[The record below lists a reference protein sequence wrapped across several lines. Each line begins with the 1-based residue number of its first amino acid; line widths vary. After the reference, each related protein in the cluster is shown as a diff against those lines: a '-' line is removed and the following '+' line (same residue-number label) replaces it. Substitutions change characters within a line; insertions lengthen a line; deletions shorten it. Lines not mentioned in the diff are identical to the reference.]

1 MKQFLLKYLFI
12 ALAGNGL
19 LNCANA
25 QFYNGSHVEFGKNRV
40 QYGGFKW
47 QFYDFERFKV
57 YFNGDGKFNAI
68 YAARSSHE
76 QLQELETAMNLRI
89 DDKIEIVVYNRHS
102 DFKQSNIGLTATGSS
117 NIGGVSKLIDNKVF
131 VYFDGRHD
139 HFQKEIRYGLTQVI
153 VAQMIHGSSWKSLF
167 RTPSFDIMPYW
178 FMEGFMR
185 FMAYGWDAE
194 LDNKT
199 RDAIMQNKFSKFNH
213 LEGEE
218 AALAGHAFWN
228 YISEKYGTRPI
239 TNLFYIATSARS
251 IDNGL
256 YIVMNMSLLGMAND
270 FVRYYRERYKIDST
284 STQSASEEE
293 IKVKTKK
300 KAHIYGYRLSETGN
314 KLAYVSN
321 VMGRYK
327 VMLHNID
334 DGKQKAIFKAEH
346 KAERKPDLSFP
357 ILTWHPNREAL
368 AFVVEKKGNLLLV
381 IYDVEEHEK
390 TEIELRK
397 LNKVLSLNYS
407 PDGKTIVMSGV
418 ANGQSDIYTYQ
429 IIGNVLKNL
438 TDDSFDDLSPAYVGT
453 TGKIIFSSNRPTDS
467 IPRRETLDAWKP
479 VKKDYDLYQ
488 LDPNGPGGRVL
499 ISRITDTPTENEMNP
514 FFYGKNS
521 FSYMSDQN
529 GIHNRKI
536 AFYDSTI
543 SHIDTV
549 IHYRYFTKTAM
560 LSNYDRNATDFHV
573 IQQGRNYQYGFVN
586 LKNGKHHFYRGQA
599 NDDKPFDEGSLLP
612 TEYKRI
618 ELGLKG
624 GKSTTTKTDATN
636 TTIIVEPEKGEIDDI
651 DIDNYQFDMGKPQ
664 QYEKVIINLEQEA
677 VQVNE
682 SKKEKEQ
689 LADFALPDQKLY
701 KKNFVFDKWVFQFD
715 NNMLNETYQR
725 FIGPGAAFPN
735 PGISPI
741 FKISLTDVF
750 EDNILTAG
758 FRLGGDFRSN
768 EMLVRYENFTGRTD
782 HTYVGYRGSF
792 LTQFGNN
799 RVRSNTTE
807 ARYQAK
813 YPFSEFLALRGT
825 VGYRNDQY
833 ITLSTAGDLGAD
845 NLNFHQATG
854 RVELIFD
861 NAISRGLNLL
871 NGLRFKFFGE
881 YFREI
886 NMDKANIFVF
896 GGDIRHYQKVHRQII
911 WANRLAF
918 SSSFGDKRLL
928 HYLGGVDNWMFRRNP
943 SFDQSLQVDM
953 TQNYA
958 FQTIA
963 TPMRGFV
970 QNARNGN
977 TFALFNS
984 ELRVPVVRYFTN
996 RPLKSDFWN
1005 TFQVIGFFDIG
1016 AAWNGPHPY
1025 ANNSFNTIIIEHP
1038 PFTIEIENLR
1048 EPIIWGYGFG
1058 LRGRINGYFVRF
1070 DWAWGVDDFE
1080 RLRSIRYLSF
1090 TLDF

>member
-1 MKQFLLKYLFI
+1 MKRLLPLYIGTLFV
-12 ALAGNGL
+12 LTFSSSQVKS
-19 LNCANA
+19 

-40 QYGGFKW
+40 QYGGFQW

-57 YFNGDGKFNAI
+57 YFNGDGKFNAVF
-68 YAARSSHE
+68 AARSVHI
-76 QLQELETAMNLRI
+76 QLQELEGIMNVRMR
-89 DDKIEIVVYNRHS
+89 DKLELVVYNRQS
-102 DFKQSNIGLTATGSS
+102 DFKQSNIGLQGSSS
-117 NIGGVSKLIDNKVF
+117 NIGGVTRLVDNKIF

-139 HFQKEIRYGLTQVI
+139 HFQKEIRYGLVQAL
-153 VAQMIHGSSWKSLF
+153 VAQMIHGAGWKSLF
-167 RTPSFDIMPYW
+167 RTPSFDIMPHW
-178 FMEGFMR
+178 FMEGYMR
-185 FMAYGWDAE
+185 FMAYGWDSN
-194 LDNKT
+194 LDDLT
-199 RDAIMQNKFSKFNH
+199 RDAIMQNKFAKFNH

-228 YISEKYGTRPI
+228 YIAEKYGERPI
-239 TNLFYIATSARS
+239 TNLFYISTSARS

-256 YIVMNMSLLGMAND
+256 YIVMNMNLIGMAND
-270 FVRYYRERYKIDST
+270 FIKYYRERYKTDAKT
-284 STQSASEEE
+284 TLPATEEKLN
-293 IKVKTKK
+293 IKTKK
-300 KAHIYGYRLSETGN
+300 KAYIYGFKLSETGN

-327 VMLHNID
+327 VYVKDLET
-334 DGKQKAIFKAEH
+334 GKQKAFYKAEH

-357 ILTWHPNREAL
+357 VLTWHPNRTAL
-368 AFVVEKKGNLLLV
+368 AFVVERKGNLKLV
-381 IYDVEEHEK
+381 IYDLDEKEE
-390 TEIELRK
+390 TVIELRK
-397 LNKVLSLNYS
+397 LNKVLSINYS
-407 PDGKTIVMSGV
+407 PDGKTLVMSGV
-418 ANGQSDIYTYQ
+418 SNGQSDIYTYQ
-429 IIGNVLKNL
+429 IVGNVLKNL
-438 TDDSFDDLSPAYVGT
+438 TDDSFDDLTPSYVGT
-453 TGKIIFSSNRPTDS
+453 TGKILFSSNRPSDS
-467 IPRRETLDAWKP
+467 IPRRETLEAWKP
-479 VKKDYDLYQ
+479 NDNTYDIFQ

-499 ISRITDTPTENEMNP
+499 ISRITDTPNENEMTP
-514 FFYGKNS
+514 YFYGKNS
-521 FSYMSDQN
+521 YSYISDLN

-549 IHYRYFTKTAM
+549 VHYRYFTKTAM
-560 LSNYDRNATDFHV
+560 LSNYDRNASDFHV
-573 IQQGRNYQYGFVN
+573 VLSGRNYHYGFVN
-586 LKNGKHHFYRGQA
+586 QKDGKYHFYRGHA
-599 NDDKPFDEGSLLP
+599 SDDKPFDESNLSP

-618 ELGLKG
+618 SLGLKG
-624 GKSTTTKTDATN
+624 KKTSTTQTGSTN
-636 TTIIVEPEKGEIDDI
+636 TTVIIEPADGDIDDI
-651 DIDNYQFDMGKPQ
+651 DIDNYEFEQGKP

-677 VQVNE
+677 VQVKE
-682 SKKEKEQ
+682 TKKDKDKTPEFE
-689 LADFALPDQKLY
+689 LPDQKLY
-701 KKNFVFDKWVFQFD
+701 KKNFVFDQLVLQFD

-725 FIGPGAAFPN
+725 FISPGAVFPN

-741 FKISLTDVF
+741 FKVSLTDVF

-758 FRLGGDFRSN
+758 FRIGGDFRSN
-768 EMLVRYENFTGRTD
+768 EILVRYENLTGRID

-792 LTQFGNN
+792 LTRFGNN
-799 RVRSNTTE
+799 RIRNNISE

-813 YPFSEFLALRGT
+813 YAFSEFLALRGT
-825 VGYRNDQY
+825 LGYRNDQY
-833 ITLSTAGDLGAD
+833 ITMAAAGDLGAD
-845 NLNFHQATG
+845 NMNFHQATS

-861 NAISRGLNLL
+861 NTISRGLNLP

-896 GGDIRHYQKVHRQII
+896 GGDVRHYQKVHRQIV
-911 WANRLAF
+911 WANRFAF
-918 SSSFGDKRLL
+918 SSSFGDKKLL

-953 TQNYA
+953 NQNYA

-963 TPMRGFV
+963 TPMRGFI

-977 TFALFNS
+977 TFALINS

-1005 TFQVIGFFDIG
+1005 TFQVVGFFDIG

-1025 ANNSFNTIIIEHP
+1025 SNNSFNTIIIEHP

-1058 LRGRINGYFVRF
+1058 LRGRVNGYFVRF
-1070 DWAWGVDDFE
+1070 DWAWGVDDFQ
-1080 RLRSIRYLSF
+1080 RLRSIRYLSL